1 MNIRIV
7 GAHSSAAGTARCM
20 SLVIDGTLALEA
32 GSLGALTLEEQGEL
46 AAVLISHRHFDHVRD
61 LPLLVLNRYRMEK
74 NTVAYG
80 SHEVIDS
87 LKNHVFNRELY
98 PRFHEIPAMC
108 PTLEFNEMTPG
119 LVEQVCGH
127 EVCAVP
133 VNHDGHSTGFFIAD
147 SIEDN
152 LFYSGDTGAG
162 LGEVWRRFSP
172 KRLLIEVTL
181 PNRFDHYARQT
192 NHLTPSMLRDEL
204 CSFRRLHGFLPEV
217 IALHLDPTLENE
229 IKPELAGVADSLEK
243 PIIVACEDMEI
254 NTSPARVRSVIEL
267 AIN

>member
-1 MNIRIV
+1 
-7 GAHSSAAGTARCM
+7 M
-20 SLVIDGTLALEA
+20 SLVIDDILALEA

-74 NTVAYG
+74 KTVVYG
-80 SHEVIDS
+80 NHEIIDS

-98 PRFHEIPAMC
+98 PRFHEVPVRC
-108 PTLEFNEMTPG
+108 PTLEFREMTAE
-119 LVEQVCGH
+119 LVEPVCGY

-133 VNHDGHSTGFFIAD
+133 VNHDGHTTGFFIAD
-147 SIEDN
+147 SIDDN

-162 LGEVWRRFSP
+162 LADVWRRFSP

-192 NHLTPSMLRDEL
+192 NHLTPSMLHDEL

-217 IALHLDPTLENE
+217 VAVHLDPTLENE
-229 IKPELAGVADSLEK
+229 IRPELAGVADSLEK
-243 PIIVACEDMEI
+243 PIIIACEDMEI
-254 NTSPARVRSVIEL
+254 NTAPAMVGSVIEP